1 MKTRE
6 DILDLLLKN
15 KANLQTRYQV
25 TKIALFGSFAR
36 GDHSSNSDVDILI
49 EVPASIG
56 LRFVTLAQELQN
68 ILQMKVD
75 LVSTRALKKNIR
87 DIIQNEALYV

>member
-1 MKTRE
+1 MKTKQE
-6 DILDLLLKN
+6 ILSLLLKN

-36 GDHSSNSDVDILI
+36 GDNSPNSDVDILI

-56 LRFVTLAQELQN
+56 LGFVSLAQELQN

-75 LVSTRALKKNIR
+75 LVSSRALKSNIR
-87 DIIQNEALYV
+87 DIILNEALYV